1 MRKALVTGGAGF
13 IGSHLVD
20 ALLEKGWDVRV
31 FDDLSTGK
39 GVNLAHVVGQVE
51 WQEGDVRDLE
61 ALECACAGVEVVFHL
76 AALGS
81 VPRSIAEPVLSNQV
95 NLDGTLHVLTAARD
109 AGVRRVVYSAS
120 SSVYGNTP
128 TLPKH
133 EGMTPN
139 PLSPYAVTK
148 YVGELYLKVFHQLYG
163 LEGVGLRYFNIFGP
177 RQDPNS
183 QYAAVIPKFVT
194 AMMDGQP
201 ATIFGDGLTSRD
213 FTYVANAV
221 QANLLAADASGAA
234 GEVVNIACGERFT
247 LNDLAAELNRLLGTS
262 LEPVYEPERAGD
274 VKHSLADI
282 ERARALLGYNPAVG
296 FAEGLERTVA
306 WYREQN

>member
-20 ALLEKGWDVRV
+20 ALLERGWEVRV
-31 FDDLSTGK
+31 LDDLSTGK
-39 GVNLAHVVGQVE
+39 PANLKQAMSQIEWLQADIRDFAALQEACQGV
-51 WQEGDVRDLE
+51 D
-61 ALECACAGVEVVFHL
+61 VVFHL

-81 VPRSIAEPVLSNQV
+81 VPRSIAEPILSNQV

-128 TLPKH
+128 SLPKH
-133 EGMTPN
+133 EGMTPT

-177 RQDPNS
+177 RQDPES
-183 QYAAVIPKFVT
+183 QYAAVIPKFV
-194 AMMDGQP
+194 AALMAGQAP
-201 ATIFGDGLTSRD
+201 TIFGDGLTSRD

-221 QANLLAADASGAA
+221 QANLLAADAPKAA
-234 GEVVNIACGERFT
+234 GAVVNIACGERFT
-247 LNDLAAELNRLLGTS
+247 LNELAAGLNRLLGTS
-262 LEPVYEPERAGD
+262 LEPVYGPERAGD

-282 ERARALLGYNPAVG
+282 GQARELLGYDPQIG